1 MAADGIHKA
10 VAVPSR
16 LYATRSETRPLAG
29 IRFALKDCFNLAGV
43 KTTMSSRAYTRVYG
57 PERENA
63 AFASKLLSLGA
74 SIVGK
79 TKMTNFA
86 SSDEPTDQ
94 WIDDI
99 CPINPRGDQYQ
110 SLSGSSSG
118 AAAALAGYSWLDQ
131 SIGAD
136 SRCPYNPR
144 C

>member
-16 LYATRSETRPLAG
+16 LYATRSARRPLAG
-29 IRFALKDCFNLAGV
+29 MRFALKDCFYLAGV
-43 KTTMSSRAYTRVYG
+43 KTTMSSRAYTQVYG
-57 PERENA
+57 PEKENA
-63 AFASKLLSLGA
+63 AFVTKLLSLGA
-74 SIVGK
+74 SIIGK

-99 CPINPRGDQYQ
+99 CPTNPRGDQYQ
-110 SLSGSSSG
+110 SPSGSSSG

-136 SRCPYNPR
+136 SGCP
-144 C
+144 